1 MKRIIYLLVAAIGL
15 LIGCTPD
22 EETWVQAGFTT
33 DKESYEIGDL
43 ITLTNTSTAENAQI
57 AVCKWEFMG
66 KVSYELTAPEPFSV
80 EEGGDY
86 LFRLTV
92 TSDRGAMKSVFEKTI
107 KIIDDGVRPTADFSW
122 LPERI
127 VAGEEVAFTDQSK
140 AAEGSEIVK
149 REWTFGAILSTEEN
163 PKITFGSHGKINVS
177 LTVTD
182 NKKRKDTKTVT
193 MDIAKGAGSLGVLW
207 SHSYDEQGVVYGTSP
222 ATSTDG
228 QYIYVSSSNYN
239 LVCFTKLGERTW
251 GFDCGQNNE
260 PNRGSDYQ
268 HPTPTVDSDGTVY
281 VAVGDN
287 TTKAGADAS
296 KSASLYAVKGGAD
309 GGTQMW
315 FTAIGAKSSMRPFG
329 APAVTD
335 QYVMILTNSAP
346 STDGNHFRIYDKVS
360 GVLKYSEKTSS
371 GSYGGCVGLKDGRIL
386 VNTGQSSGR
395 SYGTHIFFPE
405 GNSWSKST
413 NEQNYAPNDQPNG
426 SQIAIGAD
434 GKAYILCLNLGA
446 RISTNETKALV
457 YCYDAKKT
465 TKGQVS
471 TPEWYTAVKGENKQ
485 TGYGLVVDGNGVVYV
500 ATDKYI
506 TAISST
512 GSVLWATEV
521 AGTAYGVPAI
531 DNEGYIY
538 YNDAEKGSL
547 VKLEPATGKA
557 IASLQLGTELK
568 SSPTISADGTIYVTG
583 MLEGKPTLF
592 AVEGAAT
599 GYAANAWSQMGGNPG
614 KSGYMY

>member
-1 MKRIIYLLVAAIGL
+1 MKRIIYLLIAAVGL
-15 LIGCTPD
+15 LVGCNPA
-22 EETWVQAGFTT
+22 EEAWVQAGFTT

-66 KVSYELTAPEPFSV
+66 KVSYELAAPEPFSV

-92 TSDRGAMKSVFEKTI
+92 TSDHGSMKSVFEKTI
-107 KIIDDGVRPTADFSW
+107 KIIDDGIRPTADFSW
-122 LPERI
+122 LPEQI
-127 VAGEEVAFTDQSK
+127 VAGEEVVFTDQSK
-140 AAEGSEIVK
+140 AAEGCEIIK
-149 REWTFGAILSTEEN
+149 REWTFGAILSTGEN
-163 PKITFGSHGKINVS
+163 PTVTFGSHGKINVS

-193 MDIAKGAGSLGVLW
+193 VDVAKSAGSLGVLW
-207 SHSYDEQGVVYGTSP
+207 AHSYDEQGVVVGTSP
-222 ATSTDG
+222 ATSADG
-228 QYIYVSSSNYN
+228 EYVYVSSSNYN
-239 LVCFTKLGERTW
+239 LVCFTKLGERVW

-268 HPTPTVDSDGTVY
+268 HPTPTVDSDGVVY

-287 TTKAGADAS
+287 TSKADAA

-309 GGTQMW
+309 GGTQKW
-315 FTAIGAKSSMRPFG
+315 FTSIGAKSSMRPFG
-329 APAVTD
+329 APVVTD
-335 QYVMILTNSAP
+335 RYVMILTNSAP
-346 STDGNHFRIYDKVS
+346 STDGMHFRIYDKTS
-360 GVLKYSEKTSS
+360 GVLQYAEKTSS
-371 GSYGGCVGLKDGRIL
+371 GSYGGCVGLKDGRVL
-386 VNTGQSSGR
+386 VNTGQSGGR
-395 SYGTHIFFPE
+395 SYGTHIFFPK

-426 SQIAIGAD
+426 SQIAVGAD

-457 YCYDAKKT
+457 YCYDTKKT
-465 TKGQVS
+465 TEGNVS
-471 TPEWYTAVKGENKQ
+471 APEWYTAVKGENKQ

-538 YNDAEKGSL
+538 YNDTEKGSL

-557 IASLQLGTELK
+557 IASLQLGTGLQ
-568 SSPTISADGTIYVTG
+568 SSPTISADGIIYVTG

>member
-15 LIGCTPD
+15 LVGCTPD

-251 GFDCGQNNE
+251 GFDCGQINE

-346 STDGNHFRIYDKVS
+346 STDGKHFRIYDKVS

>member
-1 MKRIIYLLVAAIGL
+1 MKRIIYLLIAAVGL
-15 LIGCTPD
+15 LVGCNPA
-22 EETWVQAGFTT
+22 EEAWVQAGFTT

-66 KVSYELTAPEPFSV
+66 KVSYELAAPEPFSV

-92 TSDRGAMKSVFEKTI
+92 TSDRGAMKSVFEKTVR
-107 KIIDDGVRPTADFSW
+107 IIDDGIRPTADFSW
-122 LPERI
+122 LPEQI
-127 VAGEEVAFTDQSK
+127 VAGEEVVFTDQSK
-140 AAEGSEIVK
+140 AAEGCEIIK

-163 PKITFGSHGKINVS
+163 PKVTFGSHGKINVS

-193 MDIAKGAGSLGVLW
+193 VDVAKSAGSLGVLW
-207 SHSYDEQGVVYGTSP
+207 AHSYDEQGVVVGTSP
-222 ATSTDG
+222 ATSADG
-228 QYIYVSSSNYN
+228 EYVYVSSSNYN
-239 LVCFTKLGERTW
+239 LVCFTKLGERVW

-268 HPTPTVDSDGTVY
+268 HPTPTVDSDGVVY

-287 TTKAGADAS
+287 TSKADAA

-309 GGTQMW
+309 GGTQKW
-315 FTAIGAKSSMRPFG
+315 FTSIGAKSSMRPFG

-335 QYVMILTNSAP
+335 RYVMILTNSAP
-346 STDGNHFRIYDKVS
+346 STDGMHFRIYDKTS
-360 GVLKYSEKTSS
+360 GVLKYAEKTSS
-371 GSYGGCVGLKDGRIL
+371 GSYGGCVGLKDGRVL
-386 VNTGQSSGR
+386 VNTGQSGGR
-395 SYGTHIFFPE
+395 SYGTHIFFPN

-426 SQIAIGAD
+426 SQIAVGAD
-434 GKAYILCLNLGA
+434 GKAYILCHNLGA

-457 YCYDAKKT
+457 YCYDTKKT
-465 TKGQVS
+465 TEGAVS
-471 TPEWYTAVKGENKQ
+471 APEWYTAVKGENKQ
-485 TGYGLVVDGNGVVYV
+485 TGYGLVVNGNGVVYV

-506 TAISST
+506 SAISST

-538 YNDAEKGSL
+538 YNDTEKGSL

-557 IASLQLGTELK
+557 IASLQLGTGLK
-568 SSPTISADGTIYVTG
+568 SSPTISADGIIYVTG

-614 KSGYMY
+614 KNGYMY

>member
-1 MKRIIYLLVAAIGL
+1 MKRIIYLLIAAVGL
-15 LIGCTPD
+15 LVGCNPA
-22 EETWVQAGFTT
+22 EEAWVQAGFTT

-43 ITLTNTSTAENAQI
+43 ITLTNTSTAENDQI

-66 KVSYELTAPEPFSV
+66 KVSYELAAPEPFSV

-92 TSDRGAMKSVFEKTI
+92 TSDRGAMKSVFEKTVR
-107 KIIDDGVRPTADFSW
+107 IIDDGIRPTADFSW
-122 LPERI
+122 LPEQI
-127 VAGEEVAFTDQSK
+127 VAGEEVVFTDQSK
-140 AAEGSEIVK
+140 AAEGCEIIK

-163 PKITFGSHGKINVS
+163 PKVTFGSHGKINVS

-193 MDIAKGAGSLGVLW
+193 VDVAKSAGSLGVLW
-207 SHSYDEQGVVYGTSP
+207 AHSYDEQGVVVGTSP
-222 ATSTDG
+222 ATSADG
-228 QYIYVSSSNYN
+228 EYVYVSSSNYN
-239 LVCFTKLGERTW
+239 LVCFTKLGERVW

-268 HPTPTVDSDGTVY
+268 HPTPTVDSDGVVY

-287 TTKAGADAS
+287 TSKADAA
-296 KSASLYAVKGGAD
+296 KSASLYAITGGAD
-309 GGTQMW
+309 GGTQKW
-315 FTAIGAKSSMRPFG
+315 FTSIGAKSSMRPFG

-335 QYVMILTNSAP
+335 RYVMILTNSAP
-346 STDGNHFRIYDKVS
+346 STDGMHFRIYDKTS
-360 GVLKYSEKTSS
+360 GVLKYAEKTSS
-371 GSYGGCVGLKDGRIL
+371 GTYGGCVGLKDGRVL
-386 VNTGQSSGR
+386 VNTGQSGGR
-395 SYGTHIFFPE
+395 SYGTHIFFPN

-426 SQIAIGAD
+426 SQIAVGAD

-457 YCYDAKKT
+457 YCYDTRKT
-465 TKGQVS
+465 TEGNIS
-471 TPEWYTAVKGENKQ
+471 APEWYTAVKGENKQ

-538 YNDAEKGSL
+538 YNDTEKGSL

-557 IASLQLGTELK
+557 IASLQLGTGLQ
-568 SSPTISADGTIYVTG
+568 SSPTISADGIIYVTG

>member
-1 MKRIIYLLVAAIGL
+1 MKRIIYLLIAAVGL
-15 LIGCTPD
+15 LVGCNPA
-22 EETWVQAGFTT
+22 EEAWVQAGFTT

-66 KVSYELTAPEPFSV
+66 KVSYELAAPEPFSV

-140 AAEGSEIVK
+140 AAEGCEIVK
-149 REWTFGAILSTEEN
+149 REWMFGAILSTEEN
-163 PKITFGSHGKINVS
+163 PKITFGSHGNINVS

-193 MDIAKGAGSLGVLW
+193 MNIAKGANSLGMLW

-222 ATSTDG
+222 ATSADG
-228 QYIYVSSSNYN
+228 EYVYVSSSNYN
-239 LVCFTKLGERTW
+239 LVCFTKLGEQIW
-251 GFDCGQNNE
+251 KFDCGQNNE
-260 PNRGSDYQ
+260 PNRGSNYQ
-268 HPTPTVDSDGTVY
+268 HPTPTVDSDGVVY

-287 TTKAGADAS
+287 TSKADAA

-309 GGTQMW
+309 GGTQKW
-315 FTAIGAKSSMRPFG
+315 FTSIGAKSSMRPFG
-329 APAVTD
+329 APVVTD
-335 QYVMILTNSAP
+335 RYVMILTNSAP
-346 STDGNHFRIYDKVS
+346 STDGMHFRIYDKTS
-360 GVLKYSEKTSS
+360 GVLQYAEKTSS
-371 GSYGGCVGLKDGRIL
+371 GSYGGCVGLKDGRVL
-386 VNTGQSSGR
+386 VNTGQSEGR
-395 SYGTHIFFPE
+395 SFGTHIFFPE
-405 GNSWSKST
+405 SNSWSKST
-413 NEQNYAPNDQPNG
+413 NEQNYAPKDQPNG
-426 SQIAIGAD
+426 SQIAVGAD

-457 YCYDAKKT
+457 YCYDTKKT

-538 YNDAEKGSL
+538 YNDTEKGSL

-557 IASLQLGTELK
+557 IASLQLGTGLQ
-568 SSPTISADGTIYVTG
+568 SSPTISADGIIYVTG

>member
-1 MKRIIYLLVAAIGL
+1 MKRIIYLLVAVIGL
-15 LIGCTPD
+15 LVGCTPD

-33 DKESYEIGDL
+33 DRESYEIGDL

-66 KVSYELTAPEPFSV
+66 KVSYELTAPEPFRV

-163 PKITFGSHGKINVS
+163 PKMTFGSHGKINIS

-182 NKKRKDTKTVT
+182 NKNRKDTKTVT
-193 MDIAKGAGSLGVLW
+193 VDVAKGAGSLGVLW

-222 ATSTDG
+222 AISADG
-228 QYIYVSSSNYN
+228 QYVYVSSSNYN
-239 LVCFTKLGERTW
+239 LVCFTKSGERTW
-251 GFDCGQNNE
+251 GFDCGQNDE

-309 GGTQMW
+309 GGTQLW

-329 APAVTD
+329 APVVTD

-346 STDGNHFRIYDKVS
+346 STDGKHFRIYDKVS
-360 GVLKYSEKTSS
+360 GMLKYAEKTSS

-395 SYGTHIFFPE
+395 SYGTHTFFPK
-405 GNSWSKST
+405 GNSWSKSS

-426 SQIAIGAD
+426 SQIAVGAD
-434 GKAYILCLNLGA
+434 GKAYILCHNLGV
-446 RISTNETKALV
+446 RISTDETKALV
-457 YCYDAKKT
+457 YCYDTKKT
-465 TKGQVS
+465 TEGKVS

-500 ATDKYI
+500 ATNKYI

-512 GSVLWATEV
+512 GSVLWETEV

-547 VKLEPATGKA
+547 VKLEPAT
-557 IASLQLGTELK
+557 
-568 SSPTISADGTIYVTG
+568 
-583 MLEGKPTLF
+583 
-592 AVEGAAT
+592 
-599 GYAANAWSQMGGNPG
+599 
-614 KSGYMY
+614 

>member
-15 LIGCTPD
+15 LVGCTPD

-251 GFDCGQNNE
+251 GFDCGQNHE

-346 STDGNHFRIYDKVS
+346 STDGKHFRIYDKVS

>member
-15 LIGCTPD
+15 LVGCTPD

-251 GFDCGQNNE
+251 GFDCGQSNE

-346 STDGNHFRIYDKVS
+346 STDGKHFRIYDKVS

-457 YCYDAKKT
+457 YCYDTKKT

>member
-1 MKRIIYLLVAAIGL
+1 MKRIIYLLIAAVGL
-15 LIGCTPD
+15 LVGCNPA
-22 EETWVQAGFTT
+22 EEAWVQAGFTT

-66 KVSYELTAPEPFSV
+66 KVSYELAAPEPFSV

-92 TSDRGAMKSVFEKTI
+92 TSDHGSMKSVFEKTI
-107 KIIDDGVRPTADFSW
+107 KIIDDGIRPTADFSW
-122 LPERI
+122 LPEQI
-127 VAGEEVAFTDQSK
+127 VAGEEVVFTDQSK
-140 AAEGSEIVK
+140 AAEGCEIIK
-149 REWTFGAILSTEEN
+149 REWTFGAILSTGEN
-163 PKITFGSHGKINVS
+163 PTVTFGSHGKINVS

-193 MDIAKGAGSLGVLW
+193 VDVAKSAGSLGVLW
-207 SHSYDEQGVVYGTSP
+207 AHSYDEQGVVVGTSP
-222 ATSTDG
+222 ATSADG
-228 QYIYVSSSNYN
+228 EYVYVSSSNYN
-239 LVCFTKLGERTW
+239 LVCFTKLGERVW

-268 HPTPTVDSDGTVY
+268 HPTPTVDTDGVVY

-287 TTKAGADAS
+287 TSKADAA

-309 GGTQMW
+309 GGTQKW
-315 FTAIGAKSSMRPFG
+315 FTSIGAKSSMRPFG
-329 APAVTD
+329 APVVTD
-335 QYVMILTNSAP
+335 RYVMILTNSAP
-346 STDGNHFRIYDKVS
+346 STDGMHFRIYDKTS
-360 GVLKYSEKTSS
+360 GVLQYAEKTSS
-371 GSYGGCVGLKDGRIL
+371 GSYGGCVGLKDGRVL
-386 VNTGQSSGR
+386 VNTGQSGGR
-395 SYGTHIFFPE
+395 SYGTHIFFPK

-426 SQIAIGAD
+426 SQIAVGAD

-457 YCYDAKKT
+457 YCYDTKKT
-465 TKGQVS
+465 TEGNVS
-471 TPEWYTAVKGENKQ
+471 APEWYTAVKGENKQ

-538 YNDAEKGSL
+538 YNDTEKGSL

-557 IASLQLGTELK
+557 IASLQLGTGLQ
-568 SSPTISADGTIYVTG
+568 SSPTISADGIIYVTG